1 MKLATPATAA
11 TVVVPASVPAP
22 EARVIVTSSVK
33 LVSKLPLAS
42 TARTTGCVDI
52 TAPEVTPAGS
62 VANASCVGVLANTM
76 PVPLVTTPAV
86 FMRVPDIF
94 KYDTTAPPRD
104 RITVLP
110 AVMLV
115 VSEKYALIV

>member
-1 MKLATPATAA
+1 M
-11 TVVVPASVPAP
+11 
-22 EARVIVTSSVK
+22 VTSSVK

-76 PVPLVTTPAV
+76 PVPLVTMSLV
-86 FMRVPDIF
+86 FIRVPDAEP
-94 KYDTTAPPRD
+94 KDDEPPTERMAV
-104 RITVLP
+104 RP
-110 AVMLV
+110 AGILV
-115 VSEKYALIV
+115 VSEK